1 VWTLHVCRSNV
12 KLQYAAM
19 SMSQDDTRTMKHAGK
34 WSKAYDTRI
43 RSLIG
48 SGYQCFRVDPK
59 SFTFSVSI
67 STCNV
72 AAQYSDNEA
81 RQKMEEKCFA
91 YGARNLQ
98 DCYITEGWRLD
109 RPKTGSDRIQILL
122 YSLLLGTSIHS
133 DTIRILDTETPTF
146 FYLTLWVESIHPAP
160 KVFTTWWPFCTIAGL
175 CYLFPLDSECLGTH
189 LCRLHKNDD
198 LHRVHGMVRY
208 LISHLRVRWL
218 IRSLL
223 GTQPM
228 PIWRT
233 SLDFT
238 FYHISRT

>member
-1 VWTLHVCRSNV
+1 MLIEAAVWTLHVCRSNV

-34 WSKAYDTRI
+34 WSKAYDARI

-48 SGYQCFRVDPK
+48 SGYQCFRVNPK

-72 AAQYSDNEA
+72 AARYSDNEA

-122 YSLLLGTSIHS
+122 YSLLLRTSIHS
-133 DTIRILDTETPTF
+133 DTIRILDTDAPTF
-146 FYLTLWVESIHPAP
+146 FYLTLCVESIRPAP
-160 KVFTTWWPFCTIAGL
+160 SLYYMVAILHHRWALLFIPFAFRMFGHT
-175 CYLFPLDSECLGTH
+175 PLPASQK
-189 LCRLHKNDD
+189 RQ
-198 LHRVHGMVRY
+198 
-208 LISHLRVRWL
+208 S
-218 IRSLL
+218 S
-223 GTQPM
+223 
-228 PIWRT
+228 
-233 SLDFT
+233 
-238 FYHISRT
+238 